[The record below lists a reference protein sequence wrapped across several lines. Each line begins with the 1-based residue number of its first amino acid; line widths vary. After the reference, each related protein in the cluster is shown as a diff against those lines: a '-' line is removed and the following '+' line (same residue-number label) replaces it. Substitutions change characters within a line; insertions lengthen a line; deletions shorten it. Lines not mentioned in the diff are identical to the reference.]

1 MSEHEVS
8 RLERSPNALRAVDI
22 PTDPAL
28 ENSHQDHV
36 HHQDHSIPMHHHMA
50 PHPDVHH
57 QDMQHPDHM
66 HHHDD
71 MGGDDMS
78 SPENQEPFSPRRGY
92 THKRNEDP
100 PRNAQGKM
108 ICKFPSTCPNITFDR
123 RCEWSKHMDKHDRPY
138 KCLEPGCE
146 KLQGFTYSG
155 GLLRHQR
162 EVHKMHGGTK
172 KALYCPEP
180 NCKRNSGS
188 GFTRKENLSEHI
200 RRVHRRATDGTEVG
214 IAVQA
219 QNGLD
224 QLEAAAAAAAANED
238 DGMATDGTEHSSKR
252 KRDDGYLGSNGD
264 DLHGAYGQEDNSVK
278 RLKDENDDLKQR
290 MKLMED
296 NMAQQQAL
304 LQQLLERGT
313 QAVAPTASMV

>member
-1 MSEHEVS
+1 MEVS
-8 RLERSPNALRAVDI
+8 DFRF
-22 PTDPAL
+22 
-28 ENSHQDHV
+28 
-36 HHQDHSIPMHHHMA
+36 
-50 PHPDVHH
+50 
-57 QDMQHPDHM
+57 
-66 HHHDD
+66 DD
-71 MGGDDMS
+71 LDS
-78 SPENQEPFSPRRGY
+78 ELIFQS
-92 THKRNEDP
+92 
-100 PRNAQGKM
+100 
-108 ICKFPSTCPNITFDR
+108 
-123 RCEWSKHMDKHDRPY
+123 SKHMDKHDRPY

-200 RRVHRRATDGTEVG
+200 RRVHRRATDGTDIG

-238 DGMATDGTEHSSKR
+238 DGMNTDETDRSSKR
-252 KRDDGYLGSNGD
+252 KRDDNWGANGD
-264 DLHGAYGQEDNSVK
+264 DLHDYGQEDSSVK
-278 RLKDENDDLKQR
+278 RLKDENQELKER
-290 MKLMED
+290 MKQMEE
-296 NMAQQQAL
+296 NMRVQQAM
-304 LQQLLERGT
+304 LQQLLERN
-313 QAVAPTASMV
+313 QPIAPTAHMV